1 MATDT
6 DEKKKQSQDEKEVR
20 IQLLCAFVLLFWFG
34 VIAVYV
40 PFPKPHLPTL
50 LDRVVFTLR
59 WLIVSLLSVY
69 AGVIWVGIARNRTA
83 ARNPLDPSGVKY
95 VGTSSRYLL
104 NTNEQFLL
112 HSFSLI
118 VLSTYLTEEKM
129 YLVPL
134 LVVLFCIARLL
145 FAVGYSMDPLKR
157 GVGFTMTIF
166 PTTAVIIYCLYN
178 LFPLLIVL
186 FIIAGLLFQKGD
198 SMDPLM
204 GGVGFSAII
213 AVILYWFYSMFV
225 HGFQV
230 YH

>member
-6 DEKKKQSQDEKEVR
+6 DQQKKQSQDQKTIR
-20 IQLLCAFVLLFWFG
+20 KQIFCAFVLMFCFG

-69 AGVIWVGIARNRTA
+69 AGVVWVANARFRTA
-83 ARNPLDPSGVKY
+83 AINPLDPSGMKY
-95 VGTSSRYLL
+95 VEMRSRYLQ
-104 NTNEQFLL
+104 NTVEQFLL

-118 VLSTYLTEEKM
+118 VLSTYLSEEKM

-134 LVVLFCIARLL
+134 LVVLFCIARFL

-157 GVGFTMTIF
+157 GVGFAMTMF
-166 PTTAVIIYCLYN
+166 QNVGVILYCLYN
-178 LFPLLIVL
+178 LIPVLALLV
-186 FIIAGLLFQKGD
+186 FIIVGLLSPALLNIKY
-198 SMDPLM
+198 
-204 GGVGFSAII
+204 FSGP
-213 AVILYWFYSMFV
+213 SKN
-225 HGFQV
+225 
-230 YH
+230 